1 MLGSKFTPITRI
13 AVVAAFTYML
23 LQGKWSIL
31 YFFKSFI
38 GIWIFAFSCWGL
50 WATQLY
56 PKFFSPM
63 RHLPEPKGNSFWHGQ
78 FKKIS
83 AEPGGAPMV
92 EWVDTVPNEGLIKYK
107 GLFNRERL
115 LPTSPK
121 ALAEVLVTKNYDFS
135 KPEHMRTTIGRIL
148 GIGILLAEGDEHK
161 AQRRNLNPAFAFRH
175 VKDLYPI
182 FWAKSREAVQAMTA
196 KVLQDSER
204 AHQQGKEGNGLATQP
219 TPTEDDIANAQ
230 LPSGTAVMEVS
241 QWGSRATLDIIGVAG
256 LGRDFGA
263 IRNPESQLI
272 STYHSLFKPS
282 RQAQILGLLHEVIP
296 GWIITRLPMRRNDD
310 IRQAASF
317 IRSVC
322 RDMVREQ
329 KEKLAAGDE
338 KGSKEKNI
346 LSVALRSGGFT
357 DENLVDQLMTFLAA
371 GHETTAT
378 AMTWAIYMLSR
389 YPDVQDR
396 LREEI
401 RSRLPSPES
410 GEDVTSAEIDS
421 MPYLN
426 AVCNEI
432 LRYFGPV
439 PLTIRDAARDT
450 TILGNFVPKG
460 TRIFIGIWAINK
472 SKELWGPDADQF
484 RPERWLDDDKTTTT
498 TTTANG
504 GSGENADGSES
515 DNQRSSGKKAASGG
529 ASNNYAFMTF
539 LHGPRSCIGSG
550 FAKAEFAVLLAAW
563 IGRFQFRL
571 RHEEEHDEAKV
582 VIKGGVTA
590 RPAKG
595 MHVKATVLEGW

>member
-1 MLGSKFTPITRI
+1 M
-13 AVVAAFTYML
+13 
-23 LQGKWSIL
+23 
-31 YFFKSFI
+31 
-38 GIWIFAFSCWGL
+38 
-50 WATQLY
+50 
-56 PKFFSPM
+56 
-63 RHLPEPKGNSFWHGQ
+63 
-78 FKKIS
+78 
-83 AEPGGAPMV
+83 
-92 EWVDTVPNEGLIKYK
+92 
-107 GLFNRERL
+107 
-115 LPTSPK
+115 
-121 ALAEVLVTKNYDFS
+121 VTKNYDFA
-135 KPEHMRTTIGRIL
+135 KPAQMRTTIGRIL

-175 VKDLYPI
+175 TKDLYPI
-182 FWAKSREAVQAMTA
+182 FWSKSREAIQAMTTE
-196 KVLQDSER
+196 VLQDSER
-204 AHQQGKEGNGLATQP
+204 AHQQQGKGSNGAAAQTMQ
-219 TPTEDDIANAQ
+219 TEDDMANSQ
-230 LPSGTAVMEVS
+230 LPSGTAFMEVS
-241 QWGSRATLDIIGVAG
+241 QWASRATLDIVGVAG

-263 IRNPESQLI
+263 IRDPTSQLI

-296 GWIITRLPMRRNDD
+296 GWIITRLPMRRNND
-310 IRQAASF
+310 IHHAAKF

-338 KGSKEKNI
+338 KGPQDKNI

-357 DENLVDQLMTFLAA
+357 DDNLVDQLMTFLAA

-378 AMTWAIYMLSR
+378 AMTWGIYMLSR
-389 YPDVQDR
+389 YPEVQDR

-410 GEDVTSAEIDS
+410 GEDVTSADIDS

-450 TILGNFVPKG
+450 SILGNFVPKG

-484 RPERWLDDDKTTTT
+484 KPERWLDEDKTA
-498 TTTANG
+498 ANG
-504 GSGENADGSES
+504 GGSENADGSES
-515 DNQRSSGKKAASGG
+515 DNQKTSGSKKAASGG

-550 FAKAEFAVLLAAW
+550 FARAEFAVLLAAW
-563 IGRFQFRL
+563 IGRFKFKL
-571 RHEEEHDEAKV
+571 RHAEEQDEAKV

-590 RPAKG
+590 RPANG
-595 MHVKATVLEGW
+595 MHVKATVVEGW

>member
-1 MLGSKFTPITRI
+1 MLGTKFRPITII
-13 AVVAAFTYML
+13 AVVVAYIITLRQERWTILCF
-23 LQGKWSIL
+23 LQ
-31 YFFKSFI
+31 SFI
-38 GIWIFAFSCWGL
+38 GAWLAAFSCWAL

-56 PKFFSPM
+56 PKLFSPL

-83 AEPGGAPMV
+83 DEPGGAPMV
-92 EWVDTVPNEGLIKYK
+92 EWVHTVPNEGVIKYK
-107 GLFNRERL
+107 GFFNRERL
-115 LPTSPK
+115 LPVSPK
-121 ALAEVLVTKNYDFS
+121 ALAEVLVTKNYDFA
-135 KPEHMRTTIGRIL
+135 KPAQMRTTIGRIL

-182 FWAKSREAVQAMTA
+182 FWAKSREAVEAMTT
-196 KVLQDSER
+196 KVLQDSDR
-204 AHQQGKEGNGLATQP
+204 AHQQGKGSNGTATQS
-219 TPTEDDIANAQ
+219 TPTDDDIANAQ
-230 LPSGTAVMEVS
+230 LPPGTAVMEVG
-241 QWGSRATLDIIGVAG
+241 QWASRATLDIIGVAG

-263 IRNPESQLI
+263 IRDPDSQLI

-296 GWIITRLPMRRNDD
+296 GWIITRLPMRRNND
-310 IRQAASF
+310 IHQAAKF

-329 KEKLAAGDE
+329 KEKLTAGKDE
-338 KGSKEKNI
+338 KGSQDKNI

-357 DENLVDQLMTFLAA
+357 DDNLVDQLMTFLAA

-389 YPDVQDR
+389 YPEVQDR

-410 GEDVTSAEIDS
+410 GEGVTSSDIDS

-426 AVCNEI
+426 AVCNEV
-432 LRYFGPV
+432 LRYYGPV
-439 PLTIRDAARDT
+439 PLTIREAARDT
-450 TILGNFVPKG
+450 SILGNFVPKG

-484 RPERWLDDDKTTTT
+484 KPERWLDDEKTA
-498 TTTANG
+498 TATATG
-504 GSGENADGSES
+504 GSTENADGSES
-515 DNQRSSGKKAASGG
+515 DNQRGGAKKAASGG
-529 ASNNYAFMTF
+529 ASSNYSFMTF

-563 IGRFQFRL
+563 VGRFQFRL
-571 RHEEEHDEAKV
+571 RHDEEHDEAKV
-582 VIKGGVTA
+582 VIKGGVTS

>member
-1 MLGSKFTPITRI
+1 MLGSKFKPITII
-13 AVVAAFTYML
+13 AVVGAYILTL
-23 LQGKWSIL
+23 RQEKWSIL
-31 YFFKSFI
+31 CFLQCFI
-38 GIWIFAFSCWGL
+38 STWLAAFSCWGL

-56 PKFFSPM
+56 PRFFSPL
-63 RHLPEPKGNSFWHGQ
+63 RHLPEPKGNSFWNGQ
-78 FKKIS
+78 FKKIR
-83 AEPGGAPMV
+83 AEAAGAPML
-92 EWVDTVPNEGLIKYK
+92 EWVHTVPNEGLIKYK

-121 ALAEVLVTKNYDFS
+121 ALAEILVTKNYDFA
-135 KPEHMRTTIGRIL
+135 KPEQMRTTIGRIL

-175 VKDLYPI
+175 LKDLYPI
-182 FWAKSREAVQAMTA
+182 FWAKSREAVQAMTT
-196 KVLQDSER
+196 KVLQDSDPAR
-204 AHQQGKEGNGLATQP
+204 KGTNGTAPQFMP
-219 TPTEDDIANAQ
+219 MGDDVANAQ
-230 LPSGTAVMEVS
+230 LPPGTAFMEVG
-241 QWGSRATLDIIGVAG
+241 QWASRATLDIIGVAG

-263 IRNPESQLI
+263 IRDPNSQLN
-272 STYHSLFKPS
+272 STYHYLFKPS
-282 RQAQILGLLHEVIP
+282 RQAQVLGLLNEVLP
-296 GWIITRLPMRRNDD
+296 GWIITRLPVRRNND
-310 IRQAASF
+310 IHQAATY

-329 KEKLAAGDE
+329 KEKLAAAKEDE
-338 KGSKEKNI
+338 KGSQEKDI

-378 AMTWAIYMLSR
+378 AMTWAVYMLSR
-389 YPDVQDR
+389 YPEVQDR
-396 LREEI
+396 LREEV

-410 GEDVTSAEIDS
+410 GEDVTSADIDS

-432 LRYFGPV
+432 LRYYGPV
-439 PLTIRDAARDT
+439 PLTIRDTARDT

-460 TRIFIGIWAINK
+460 TRVFIGIWAINK

-484 RPERWLDDDKTTTT
+484 RPERWLDDDDENDK
-498 TTTANG
+498 TTANG
-504 GSGENADGSES
+504 DNADGSEP
-515 DNQRSSGKKAASGG
+515 DNQKSSAKRAASGG
-529 ASNNYAFMTF
+529 ASSNYAFMTF

-563 IGRFQFRL
+563 IGRFEFRL
-571 RHEEEHDEAKV
+571 RYEEEKDEANV
-582 VIKGGVTA
+582 EIKGGVTS

-595 MHVKATVLEGW
+595 MHVKATVVEGW